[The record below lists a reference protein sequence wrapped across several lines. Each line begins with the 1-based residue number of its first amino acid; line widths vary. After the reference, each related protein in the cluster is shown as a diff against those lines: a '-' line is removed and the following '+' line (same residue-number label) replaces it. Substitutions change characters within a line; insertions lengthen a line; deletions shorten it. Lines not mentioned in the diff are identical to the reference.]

1 MMLNKKVHFNIIYIQ
16 AMKGRIE
23 IELKEFWL
31 ELMNTEMPANGQ
43 IQRIYQKAVIVY
55 LKG

>member
-1 MMLNKKVHFNIIYIQ
+1 MFDQ
-16 AMKGRIE
+16 AALQFKGRTE

-31 ELMNTEMPANGQ
+31 ELMNTEMLANGQ
-43 IQRIYQKAVIVY
+43 IQRIYQKAVIFY

>member
-1 MMLNKKVHFNIIYIQ
+1 MFDQ
-16 AMKGRIE
+16 AMKGRTE

-31 ELMNTEMPANGQ
+31 ELMNTEMLANGQ
-43 IQRIYQKAVIVY
+43 IQRIYQKAVIFY

>member
-1 MMLNKKVHFNIIYIQ
+1 MFDQ

-31 ELMNTEMPANGQ
+31 ELMNTEMLANGQ
-43 IQRIYQKAVIVY
+43 IQRIYQKAVIFY